1 MKIYRVILIIL
12 FALMMTGCQSKPM
25 QEPDALNFT
34 EVEKNEMKIEVLCED
49 KRVVFQ
55 LNTSST
61 SKSLY
66 NQLPLETAVTD
77 YAHNEKIFYPPNSLD
92 LNDTPMAAGDQG
104 TLAYF
109 SLWGDVVMYF
119 DSFDAYTGLYELG
132 HVIEGEEWISELTGM
147 ISINKVES

>member
-12 FALMMTGCQSKPM
+12 FALMMTGCQNKPI

-34 EVEKNEMKIEVLCED
+34 GVEKSEMKIEVLYGD

-55 LNTSST
+55 LNTSGA

-66 NQLPLETAVTD
+66 DQLPLKIEVRD

-92 LNDTPMAAGDQG
+92 LNDTPMATGDQG

-109 SLWGDVVMYF
+109 SPWGNVVMYF
-119 DSFDAYTGLYELG
+119 GSFNAYTGLYELG
-132 HVIEGEEWISELTGM
+132 HVVGGEEWISELTGM